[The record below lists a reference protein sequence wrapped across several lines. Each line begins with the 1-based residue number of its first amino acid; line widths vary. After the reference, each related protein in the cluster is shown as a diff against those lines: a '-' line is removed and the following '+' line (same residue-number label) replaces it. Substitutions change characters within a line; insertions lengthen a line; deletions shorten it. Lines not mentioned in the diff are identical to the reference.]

1 MLITLL
7 SFFGGSTFRMLWGEV
22 SAWLTRQQDHAH
34 ELASMKLRA
43 ELEAARHTRDLER
56 IKLQAD
62 LGVREVQVAGDI
74 EIGKLEADAW
84 LQAVRDVGQK
94 TGIVFLDVWNGSIRP
109 LLATIAIVV
118 IVAEVAQ
125 SGFVLS
131 EWHQSIVSGILG
143 IYIADRT
150 LTRRGK

>member
-1 MLITLL
+1 M
-7 SFFGGSTFRMLWGEV
+7 
-22 SAWLTRQQDHAH
+22 
-34 ELASMKLRA
+34 
-43 ELEAARHTRDLER
+43 
-56 IKLQAD
+56 
-62 LGVREVQVAGDI
+62 AGDI

-118 IVAEVAQ
+118 IVAEVAR